1 MKQRGGE
8 CEYGPSEK
16 LGQQSDIF
24 TTSEKPFLYGS
35 EYVSSFLILINS
47 LSEVIRAE
55 AETCFQSMQIK
66 ILMLLLFLMI
76 NSNLVLT
83 KVKTIQNTTKFY
95 LVCIH
100 QNLQSQT
107 MKKTFLVGLV

>member
-1 MKQRGGE
+1 MAPVKSWGNRV
-8 CEYGPSEK
+8 
-16 LGQQSDIF
+16 IFF

-83 KVKTIQNTTKFY
+83 KVKTIQNTT
-95 LVCIH
+95 
-100 QNLQSQT
+100 
-107 MKKTFLVGLV
+107 